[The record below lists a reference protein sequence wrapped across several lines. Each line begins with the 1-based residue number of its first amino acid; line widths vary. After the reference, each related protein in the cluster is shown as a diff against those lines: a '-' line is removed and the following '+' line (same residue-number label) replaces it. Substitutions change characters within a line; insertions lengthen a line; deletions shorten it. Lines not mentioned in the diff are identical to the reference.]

1 MKILVINPG
10 STSTK
15 LALYEDF
22 GEMMTGSMDISSD
35 VLAQY
40 TSIYDQE
47 DMRFEQVMDFLKVN
61 DMKPEDLDVI
71 VSRGGMLP
79 PLHTGAYVVDDDLC
93 HIMKNHPAQLHASN
107 LGALVAKRVGDIAK
121 VPAYIYDAVSVDEL
135 TDEARLSGLKNYPRR
150 SFSHALNTRAVAMKY
165 CKDKGLDYYK
175 SSVIVA
181 HLGGGISMN
190 FQKNGRLVDIISSD
204 EGPFSTNRAGALPIY
219 SCITMAREEGAEAM
233 QLYEDSIGGLISYLG
248 TNDAREVEAMIAEG
262 NKEAEIVYKGM
273 AYQIARYI
281 GSLAVVDG
289 GKIDGIILTGGMA
302 NSKMLTNW
310 IVEKVGFLGQV
321 SIYPGEFEMRALA
334 QGAYRVMKGE
344 EKADHLS
351 I

>member
-1 MKILVINPG
+1 MIRRPPR
-10 STSTK
+10 ST
-15 LALYEDF
+15 LF
-22 GEMMTGSMDISSD
+22 P
-35 VLAQY
+35 Y
-40 TSIYDQE
+40 TTLF
-47 DMRFEQVMDFLKVN
+47 R
-61 DMKPEDLDVI
+61 
-71 VSRGGMLP
+71 
-79 PLHTGAYVVDDDLC
+79 
-93 HIMKNHPAQLHASN
+93 
-107 LGALVAKRVGDIAK
+107 
-121 VPAYIYDAVSVDEL
+121 
-135 TDEARLSGLKNYPRR
+135 
-150 SFSHALNTRAVAMKY
+150 
-165 CKDKGLDYYK
+165 
-175 SSVIVA
+175 
-181 HLGGGISMN
+181 
-190 FQKNGRLVDIISSD
+190 
-204 EGPFSTNRAGALPIY
+204 
-219 SCITMAREEGAEAM
+219 
-233 QLYEDSIGGLISYLG
+233 SYLG